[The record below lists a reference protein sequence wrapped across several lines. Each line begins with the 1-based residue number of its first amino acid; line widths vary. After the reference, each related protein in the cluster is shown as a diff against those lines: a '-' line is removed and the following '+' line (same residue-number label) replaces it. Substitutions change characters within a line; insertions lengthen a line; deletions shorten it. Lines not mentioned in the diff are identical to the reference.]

1 MGLSSRT
8 SLLQFRIDLA
18 AGAVGFVDR
27 LPAAIS
33 IAVQAGG
40 VKRLNPGYLLDSTKK
55 AVWAAAA
62 GYLVLLFVQRICPCR
77 RAFIFS
83 CGFNNF
89 LTVRSAVARVV
100 QKSKYYCMYN
110 ILALPGAI

>member
-77 RAFIFS
+77 HTFIFS
-83 CGFNNF
+83 RGFNNF
-89 LTVRSAVARVV
+89 LTLQNDVARVIR
-100 QKSKYYCMYN
+100 KSNYYCCHN
-110 ILALPGAI
+110 IVTWPCAL